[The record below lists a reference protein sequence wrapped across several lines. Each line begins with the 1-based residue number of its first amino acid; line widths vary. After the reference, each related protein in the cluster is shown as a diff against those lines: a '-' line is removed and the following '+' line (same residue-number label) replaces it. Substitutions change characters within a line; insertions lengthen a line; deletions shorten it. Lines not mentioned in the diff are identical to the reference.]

1 MKIDRFLSGDHVV
14 KDKNAA
20 ATLSKF
26 SANPPGIGIEMEGLG
41 VAEALDIAKMIN
53 DRVFK
58 DTGSKEVPVPEYV
71 IVKGISDLAEH
82 DKNEPFDIHY
92 FSDKI
97 LNVEEDQRQH
107 VCTIMA
113 STMVLRGSVQC
124 S

>member
-1 MKIDRFLSGDHVV
+1 M

-53 DRVFK
+53 GRVIK
-58 DTGSKEVPVPEYV
+58 GTGSKEVPVPEYV
-71 IVKGISDLAEH
+71 IVKGISDLAGH
-82 DKNEPFDIHY
+82 DKNELCDIQY
-92 FSDKI
+92 FGEKKP
-97 LNVEEDQRQH
+97 NVEVNQRQQM
-107 VCTIMA
+107 CTIMA
-113 STMVLRGSVQC
+113 STMVLRGIVQY